1 MGGFYLENIDMTLQV
16 DSAYMDN
23 KTALIFEEYGLTM
36 GKGQIK
42 QFDNGVLDF
51 IISSLVL
58 SLS

>member
-42 QFDNGVLDF
+42 QFDNVMN
-51 IISSLVL
+51 
-58 SLS
+58 